1 MLLRARQASAAAG
14 PDFRPGLNIATTI
27 TPHRKNKNTQQG
39 GSQMIIRELEL
50 QPCTMRKED
59 PAWRFALAASP
70 VTEGHVVRIATED
83 GVEGFG
89 YASAT
94 PHMGSTAGT
103 LKAELEL
110 FRPLLVGRDA
120 RGIET
125 LLGALDRSIRG
136 APQSKAAVD
145 CALHDLNARSL
156 GVPLHVLFGGAVRD
170 RVPILRILAIKTPAE
185 MAAQAQKL
193 VDRGYRYLKIKVHG
207 HVEEDVARV
216 AAIRGQVGPDVHLT
230 IDANQSYAP
239 KDAITALNRM
249 AEHRIDLV
257 EQPVAADD
265 FAGLALVTRSVPVT
279 VEADEAAGSL
289 REIFELVSRR
299 AVDAVSL
306 KIPKLGGLRNTL
318 AAARL
323 CEAAHIKH
331 RLGAA
336 VGSRLLA
343 AQALHLA
350 CALPGV
356 DYACELGEFDR
367 LLDDPFSGLE
377 VEQGMLKLPAG
388 AGSGV
393 NLIAA
398 GARKTRTA

>member
-1 MLLRARQASAAAG
+1 
-14 PDFRPGLNIATTI
+14 
-27 TPHRKNKNTQQG
+27 
-39 GSQMIIRELEL
+39 
-50 QPCTMRKED
+50 
-59 PAWRFALAASP
+59 
-70 VTEGHVVRIATED
+70 
-83 GVEGFG
+83 
-89 YASAT
+89 
-94 PHMGSTAGT
+94 MGSIQGT

-110 FRPLLVGRDA
+110 FRPLVLGRDA
-120 RGIET
+120 RGIESIMS
-125 LLGALDRSIRG
+125 ALDRAVRG
-136 APQSKAAVD
+136 APQAKAAVD
-145 CALHDLNARSL
+145 CALHDLLARSL
-156 GVPLHVLFGGAVRD
+156 GVPLNVLFGGKVRD
-170 RVPILRILAIKTPAE
+170 SVPMQRILAIKTPQD
-185 MAAQAQKL
+185 MAAQAKRL
-193 VDRGYRYLKIKVHG
+193 VDAGYRYLKIKVHG

-216 AAIRGQVGPDVHLT
+216 AAIRRQVGDGVHLT

-239 KDAITALNRM
+239 KDAIIALGRM

-265 FAGLALVTRSVPVT
+265 FEGLALVTRTVPVT

-289 REIFELVSRR
+289 RQIFELVARR

-323 CEAAHIKH
+323 CEAAQIKY

-356 DYACELGEFDR
+356 AYACELAEFDR
-367 LLDDPFSGLE
+367 LLDDPFAGLE
-377 VEQGMLKLPAG
+377 VEDGTLALPG
-388 AGSGV
+388 GPGSGV
-393 NLIAA
+393 RPVASE
-398 GARKTRTA
+398 RTTDLRGTGT

>member
-1 MLLRARQASAAAG
+1 
-14 PDFRPGLNIATTI
+14 
-27 TPHRKNKNTQQG
+27 
-39 GSQMIIRELEL
+39 MIIREFEIE
-50 QPCTMRKED
+50 PCTMRKED
-59 PAWRFALAASP
+59 PTWRFALGASP
-70 VTEGHVVRIATED
+70 VTDGHVVRLLADD
-83 GVEGFG
+83 GNEGFG

-94 PHMGSTAGT
+94 PHMGSIQAT

-110 FRPLLVGRDA
+110 FRPLVVGRDPRA
-120 RGIET
+120 IEAI
-125 LLGALDRSIRG
+125 LIELDRAMRG
-136 APQSKAAVD
+136 AAQAKAAVD
-145 CALHDLNARSL
+145 CALHDLLARAL
-156 GVPLHVLFGGAVRD
+156 DVPLHVLFGGAVRD
-170 RVPILRILAIKTPAE
+170 AVPILRILAIKTPQE
-185 MAAQAQKL
+185 MGAQAQKL

-216 AAIRGQVGPDVHLT
+216 ACIRRQVGDQVHLT
-230 IDANQSYAP
+230 IDANQSYSP
-239 KDAITALNRM
+239 KDAIRALNRM

-265 FAGLALVTRSVPVT
+265 LAGLELVTRSVPVT

-289 REIFELVSRR
+289 HEVFQLVSRR

-323 CEAAHIKH
+323 CEAGHVEY

-343 AQALHLA
+343 AQALHFA

-367 LLDDPFSGLE
+367 LLDDPFEGLE
-377 VEQGMLKLPAG
+377 VQQGMLRLPAG

-393 NLIAA
+393 RLKSPVQKPAQPEKA
-398 GARKTRTA
+398 GRRAV

>member
-1 MLLRARQASAAAG
+1 
-14 PDFRPGLNIATTI
+14 
-27 TPHRKNKNTQQG
+27 
-39 GSQMIIRELEL
+39 MIIRAFEVT
-50 QPCTMRKED
+50 PCTMRKED
-59 PAWRFALAASP
+59 PTWRFALGASP
-70 VTEGHVVRIATED
+70 VTEGHIVRIATED

-94 PHMGSTAGT
+94 AHMGSIPGT
-103 LKAELEL
+103 LAAELDR
-110 FRPLLVGRDA
+110 FRPLLIGRDA
-120 RGIET
+120 RAIES
-125 LLGALDRSIRG
+125 LLGALERSMRG
-136 APQSKAAVD
+136 APQAKAAID
-145 CALHDLNARSL
+145 CALHDLNARAL
-156 GVPLHVLFGGAVRD
+156 GVPLNRLFGGTVRES
-170 RVPILRILAIKTPAE
+170 VPILRILAIKSPPE
-185 MAAQAQKL
+185 MASQARKL

-207 HVEEDVARV
+207 DVEEDVARV
-216 AAIRGQVGPDVHLT
+216 KAIRTEVGAQVHLT
-230 IDANQSYAP
+230 IDANQSYTP
-239 KDAITALNRM
+239 KDAIHALNRM
-249 AEHRIDLV
+249 AEQDIDLV

-265 FAGLALVTRSVPVT
+265 LAGLALVTRSVPVT

-289 REIFELVSRR
+289 RDVFTLVAER

-323 CEAAHIKH
+323 CEAAHIRH

-367 LLDDPFSGLE
+367 LLDDPFTGLE
-377 VEQGMLKLPAG
+377 VENGELRLPEG
-388 AGSGV
+388 PGTGV
-393 NLIAA
+393 RLAA
-398 GARKTRTA
+398 APRTARSA

>member
-1 MLLRARQASAAAG
+1 
-14 PDFRPGLNIATTI
+14 
-27 TPHRKNKNTQQG
+27 
-39 GSQMIIRELEL
+39 MIIKDFDIR
-50 QPCTMRKED
+50 PCTMRKED

-70 VTEGHVVRIATED
+70 VTDGQVVRIATED

-94 PHMGSTAGT
+94 AHMGSVQET

-110 FRPLLVGRDA
+110 FRSLLIGRDA
-120 RGIET
+120 GAIEAI
-125 LLGALDRSIRG
+125 LAALDRSIRG
-136 APQSKAAVD
+136 APQAKAAVD
-145 CALHDLNARSL
+145 CALHDLNARAL
-156 GVPLHVLFGGAVRD
+156 GVPLNRLLGGAVRD
-170 RVPILRILAIKTPAE
+170 SVPILRILAIKAPQE

-207 HVEEDVARV
+207 HVDEDVARV
-216 AAIRGQVGPDVHLT
+216 AAIRRQVGDGIHLT
-230 IDANQSYAP
+230 IDANQSYSP
-239 KDAITALNRM
+239 KDAIAALNRM
-249 AEHRIDLV
+249 AEYRIDLV
-257 EQPVAADD
+257 EQPVDAED
-265 FAGLALVTRSVPVT
+265 FGGLALVTQSVPVT

-289 REIFELVSRR
+289 REVFQLVSRR

-306 KIPKLGGLRNTL
+306 KIPKLGGLRNTI

-323 CEAAHIKH
+323 CEAAHIKY

-356 DYACELGEFDR
+356 DYACELGEFER
-367 LLDDPFSGLE
+367 LLDDPFEGLE
-377 VEQGMLKLPAG
+377 VAQGELKLPSG
-388 AGSGV
+388 PGSGV
-393 NLIAA
+393 RPVA
-398 GARKTRTA
+398 GKAEQGADERRARTA

>member
-1 MLLRARQASAAAG
+1 LRSSEHAAAAALSAVAA
-14 PDFRPGLNIATTI
+14 FRYNIRTVSKKEKTES
-27 TPHRKNKNTQQG
+27 G
-39 GSQMIIRELEL
+39 GSAMIIREFDIR
-50 QPCTMRKED
+50 PCTMRKED
-59 PAWRFALAASP
+59 PTWRFALAASP

-94 PHMGSTAGT
+94 PHMGSIVGT
-103 LKAELEL
+103 LKAELDL
-110 FRPLLVGRDA
+110 FRPLLIGCDA
-120 RGIET
+120 RGVEA

-170 RVPILRILAIKTPAE
+170 AVPILRILAIKSPQD
-185 MAAQAQKL
+185 MASQAQKL
-193 VDRGYRYLKIKVHG
+193 VDRGYRYLKIKVDG

-216 AAIRGQVGPDVHLT
+216 AAIRAQVGDAVHLT

-239 KDAITALNRM
+239 KDAIRALNRM

-257 EQPVAADD
+257 EQPVSADD
-265 FAGLALVTRSVPVT
+265 FEGLALVTRSVPIA

-289 REIFELVSRR
+289 REIFALVSKR

-323 CEAAHIKH
+323 CEAAHIRH

-367 LLDDPFSGLE
+367 LLDDPFTGLE
-377 VEQGMLKLPAG
+377 VDGGMLKLPAG

-393 NLIAA
+393 RLIDPAA
-398 GARKTRTA
+398 DARNARTA

>member
-1 MLLRARQASAAAG
+1 ML
-14 PDFRPGLNIATTI
+14 I
-27 TPHRKNKNTQQG
+27 TQFDV
-39 GSQMIIRELEL
+39 E
-50 QPCTMRKED
+50 PCTMRKED

-70 VTEGHVVRIATED
+70 VTDGHVVRLVSED
-83 GVEGFG
+83 GIEGFG

-94 PHMGSTAGT
+94 PHMGSTAAT
-103 LKAELEL
+103 LKAELDL
-110 FRPLLVGRDA
+110 FRPLVLGRDA
-120 RGIET
+120 RGIEA
-125 LLGALDRSIRG
+125 LLHALERSLRG
-136 APQSKAAVD
+136 APQAKAAID
-145 CALHDLNARSL
+145 CALHDLNARAL
-156 GVPLHVLFGGAVRD
+156 GVPLNALFGGTVRD
-170 RVPILRILAIKTPAE
+170 SVAILRILAIKTPQE

-216 AAIRGQVGPDVHLT
+216 AAIRRQVGDDVHLT
-230 IDANQSYAP
+230 IDANQSYTP
-239 KDAITALNRM
+239 KNAIAALARM

-265 FAGLALVTRSVPVT
+265 FAGLALVTQSLSVT

-323 CEAAHIKH
+323 CEAAQIKY

-350 CALPGV
+350 CALSGV

-367 LLDDPFSGLE
+367 LLDDPFDGIE
-377 VEQGMLKLPAG
+377 VEDGMLRLPQG
-388 AGSGV
+388 SGSGV
-393 NLIAA
+393 RLIQTRMA
-398 GARKTRTA
+398 RTA